1 MADLVITLIG
11 IALLGIAI
19 VALIQWSNANAG
31 DSNPTKDNGN
41 DYDT

>member
-1 MADLVITLIG
+1 MRDLILTLIG
-11 IALLGIAI
+11 IALLTAI

-31 DSNPTKDNGN
+31 DTNPTKDNGN